1 MGGGGREGA
10 HKARSRRSINWH
22 ILCCS
27 FATLRLFVNSNAIF
41 IKHTCDATP
50 TLAAVYTY
58 PSDTF
63 CCNTRSDCRHSQLL
77 TLRHRLSPL
86 APVEHLAVAAVARLP
101 NSNDRQINFQENIY
115 RKIDLT
121 CHASML
127 EEQPGEAARRSIQ
140 AKQPVPICDFG
151 QRCGH
156 R

>member
-1 MGGGGREGA
+1 M
-10 HKARSRRSINWH
+10 
-22 ILCCS
+22 LL
-27 FATLRLFVNSNAIF
+27 LRLVAPFCQFERNFHKTHVRRHANSRCGLHVSVRYILLQ
-41 IKHTCDATP
+41 HTFGLSPQPVAN
-50 TLAAVYTY
+50 
-58 PSDTF
+58 PSYLPLW
-63 CCNTRSDCRHSQLL
+63 LL
-77 TLRHRLSPL
+77 LRHRLLPL
-86 APVEHLAVAAVARLP
+86 APAEHLAVAAVARLP

-127 EEQPGEAARRSIQ
+127 EEQPSEAARRSIQ